1 MMLQQQIVDTGESS
15 GRVFTGERLPD
26 TVRDVSQGVGVA
38 KALGEAEVDAV
49 AQLRGVGAHHEV
61 GWLDVAVNQVPR
73 VDLIYGGEGA
83 RA

>member
-1 MMLQQQIVDTGESS
+1 
-15 GRVFTGERLPD
+15 
-26 TVRDVSQGVGVA
+26 VSQGVGVA